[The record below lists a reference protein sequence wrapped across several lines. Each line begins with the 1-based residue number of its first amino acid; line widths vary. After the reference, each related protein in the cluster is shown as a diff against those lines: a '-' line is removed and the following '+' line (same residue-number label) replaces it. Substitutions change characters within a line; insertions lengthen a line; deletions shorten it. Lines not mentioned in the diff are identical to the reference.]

1 MEKGKNIILSV
12 ALALVAGNLH
22 AQNVLDVFKS
32 ENTKHK
38 LEQNAPSLRD
48 HLKKRKV
55 ALEAWNALT
64 DKELK
69 PVTITANV
77 VAKNRSG
84 VRELRVRGFHYI
96 GDCGYTHGGQDSGVD
111 TPTTAQAVFA
121 SDLADSYLN
130 QAALLGID
138 IDSLTIEI
146 HGRPDKEPTGRVAY
160 PRNFLY
166 TIYIDSPAS
175 DAELEKLAQLA
186 EKNSVVATLV
196 KQAVTPQLTIDH
208 KWSPREKKVE
218 GATLEGLREYI
229 HGKRQAILASRAKWE
244 ALKNDTAAQR
254 RNRERSATKREPRGP
269 WVKVFPNGVRQL
281 TVNDKYLIL
290 HDNPEYLGGTNLGM
304 TSIEGTLGI
313 LGTCITHISLGQ
325 AAELDLDVDSV
336 SLTVEAEW
344 NPVAGRKGHEKE
356 SIALQNVRYTLHTLT
371 PESDEKIKEWLKRV
385 EGICP
390 MYNLFKDTQTFEHRI
405 VRGSFNPFP
414 NGKK

>member
-1 MEKGKNIILSV
+1 MEKGKNIILGV

-84 VRELRVRGFHYI
+84 VRELRVREFHYI

-146 HGRPDKEPTGRVAY
+146 HGRPDKEPTGRVSY

-186 EKNSVVATLV
+186 EQNSVVATLV

-244 ALKNDTAAQR
+244 ALKNDTTAQR
-254 RNRERSATKREPRGP
+254 RNRERSTVKREPRGP

-290 HDNPEYLGGTNLGM
+290 HDNPEYLGGTNVGM
-304 TSIEGTLGI
+304 TSIEGVLGI

-336 SLTVEAEW
+336 SLTVQAEW

-356 SIALQNVRYTLHTLT
+356 SIALQNVRYTLPALKVSAQCTTSSRTRRHLSTALFAVVSIPFQT
-371 PESDEKIKEWLKRV
+371 ERSNKI
-385 EGICP
+385 
-390 MYNLFKDTQTFEHRI
+390 Y
-405 VRGSFNPFP
+405 
-414 NGKK
+414 

>member
-1 MEKGKNIILSV
+1 MEKGKNIILGV

-84 VRELRVRGFHYI
+84 VRELRVREFHYI
-96 GDCGYTHGGQDSGVD
+96 GDCGQSHGGQDSGVD

-166 TIYIDSPAS
+166 TLYIDSPAS

-186 EKNSVVATLV
+186 EQNSVVATLV
-196 KQAVTPQLTIDH
+196 KQAVTDR
-208 KWSPREKKVE
+208 K
-218 GATLEGLREYI
+218 
-229 HGKRQAILASRAKWE
+229 
-244 ALKNDTAAQR
+244 
-254 RNRERSATKREPRGP
+254 
-269 WVKVFPNGVRQL
+269 
-281 TVNDKYLIL
+281 
-290 HDNPEYLGGTNLGM
+290 
-304 TSIEGTLGI
+304 
-313 LGTCITHISLGQ
+313 
-325 AAELDLDVDSV
+325 SV
-336 SLTVEAEW
+336 V
-344 NPVAGRKGHEKE
+344 
-356 SIALQNVRYTLHTLT
+356 
-371 PESDEKIKEWLKRV
+371 
-385 EGICP
+385 
-390 MYNLFKDTQTFEHRI
+390 
-405 VRGSFNPFP
+405 
-414 NGKK
+414 

>member
-1 MEKGKNIILSV
+1 MKRNILAFTIAALSV
-12 ALALVAGNLH
+12 ATA
-22 AQNVLDVFKS
+22 AQAQGPLDIFRS
-32 ENTKHK
+32 DATKQK

-48 HLKKRKV
+48 HLKQRKV
-55 ALEAWNALT
+55 ALEAWNALGAK
-64 DKELK
+64 DLKE
-69 PVTITANV
+69 VTLTANV

-84 VRELRVRGFHYI
+84 VRELRVRNFQYI
-96 GDCGYTHGGQDSGVD
+96 GDCGYSHGGQDSGVD

-146 HGRPDKEPTGRVAY
+146 HGQPDKEPTGRVWY

-166 TIYIDSPAS
+166 TLYIESPAS
-175 DAELEKLAQLA
+175 DAELEKLAVLA
-186 EKNSVVATLV
+186 EQNSVIATLV
-196 KQAVTPQLTIDH
+196 KQAVTPKLTIDH

-218 GATLEGLREYI
+218 GETLEGLREYI
-229 HGKRQAILASRAKWE
+229 HGKRQAILASREKQAKQ
-244 ALKNDTAAQR
+244 KPDTAALR
-254 RNRERSATKREPRGP
+254 KYLAPKRGP

-290 HDNPEYLGGTNLGM
+290 HDNPEYLGGTNIGM
-304 TSIEGTLGI
+304 TSLEGTLGI

-336 SLTVEAEW
+336 SLTVQAEW
-344 NPVAGRKGHEKE
+344 NPVAGRKGHENE
-356 SIALQNVRYTLHTLT
+356 NIALKNVRYTLHTLT
-371 PESDEKIKEWLKRV
+371 PESDEKIKEWLNRV
-385 EGICP
+385 ENICP
-390 MYNLFKDTQTFEHRI
+390 MYNLFKDTQTFEHKI

-414 NGKK
+414 KGRK